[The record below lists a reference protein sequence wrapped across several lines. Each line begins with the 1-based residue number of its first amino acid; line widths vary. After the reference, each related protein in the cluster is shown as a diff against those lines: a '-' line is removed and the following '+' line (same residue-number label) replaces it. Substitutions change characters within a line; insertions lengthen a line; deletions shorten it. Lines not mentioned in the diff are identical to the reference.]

1 MCATV
6 TILFMSEITLFE
18 DKYQVSFLMDFYGT
32 LLSKR
37 TQDIMLLS
45 LDEDMSLGE
54 IAMQKG
60 ISRQAVHDSIKRGEE
75 SLLKYE
81 SELKLASKAL
91 KSREL
96 IKQIRD
102 KAQDFTVTD
111 AALAL
116 DFDELLEKLYGL
128 FLS

>member
-6 TILFMSEITLFE
+6 IILFMSEITLFE